1 MEKVRVSF
9 LEYRGLMA
17 LLFVFAAIAVIL
29 FLERSG
35 IQIQYNVLTLDPMPE
50 ENLITKEQAME
61 EQEKECLVLYSSKRP
76 DSMQALE
83 TFQAVL
89 TDMRVGYDQADLEED
104 TPYDFN
110 SYTSVIVLTSNLSDL
125 GNRLTDLNQWVYEG
139 GSALFPLTLQYEPY
153 FFTMESKFGIVE
165 SDAGYALVDNIYV
178 TEDFMI
184 GGGRSY
190 EITDGW
196 DSALIVR
203 VEESEETKVY
213 ACTGDE
219 RQIPL
224 VWESQYG
231 KGKFV
236 LDNFGLYTKEMRG
249 FYCASFSLLH
259 PVTAY
264 PVINASCFYLDDFPS
279 QIPSGN
285 SEYIWRDYGTT
296 IREFYT
302 NIWWPDMMNFSD
314 RYGLKYTGLAI
325 QCYDDH
331 VDGTTTSLPDTRTF
345 LNFGNMLLRKGGEIG
360 YHGYNH
366 QPLCLGN
373 SDYNGYFDYKTWES
387 EAAMK
392 SGMDSL
398 MELCDELFPGVNM
411 SVYVPPSNI
420 LSKEG
425 KDFLIRNYPEIT
437 SISGIYFDSDEFDL
451 YCVQEFGVDENGIVE
466 QPRITSGCRLDPF
479 MKIAAL
485 SELNFHY
492 VNSHFTYPDD
502 ALDPERGAEMGWE
515 RLSGY
520 FNEYL
525 DWLYSSAPN
534 IRNLTGTE
542 MAAAVQRYSALT
554 LSTEVS
560 EDKVMLEIGNFYDEA
575 QLMIRLNDHVPE
587 EVQGGK
593 LEKLTDTLYLLQADQ
608 PSVSI
613 TLN

>member
-50 ENLITKEQAME
+50 ENLITKGQAME

-110 SYTSVIVLTSNLSDL
+110 SYTSVIMLTSNLSDL

-224 VWESQYG
+224 VWESRYG

-492 VNSHFTYPDD
+492 VNSHFTHPDD

-542 MAAAVQRYSALT
+542 MTAAVQRYSALT

-575 QLMIRLNDHVPE
+575 QLMIRLNDHVPG

>member
-224 VWESQYG
+224 VWESRYG

-302 NIWWPDMMNFSD
+302 NIWWPDMMNF
-314 RYGLKYTGLAI
+314 
-325 QCYDDH
+325 
-331 VDGTTTSLPDTRTF
+331 P
-345 LNFGNMLLRKGGEIG
+345 
-360 YHGYNH
+360 
-366 QPLCLGN
+366 
-373 SDYNGYFDYKTWES
+373 
-387 EAAMK
+387 
-392 SGMDSL
+392 
-398 MELCDELFPGVNM
+398 
-411 SVYVPPSNI
+411 
-420 LSKEG
+420 
-425 KDFLIRNYPEIT
+425 
-437 SISGIYFDSDEFDL
+437 
-451 YCVQEFGVDENGIVE
+451 
-466 QPRITSGCRLDPF
+466 
-479 MKIAAL
+479 
-485 SELNFHY
+485 
-492 VNSHFTYPDD
+492 
-502 ALDPERGAEMGWE
+502 
-515 RLSGY
+515 
-520 FNEYL
+520 
-525 DWLYSSAPN
+525 
-534 IRNLTGTE
+534 TGT
-542 MAAAVQRYSALT
+542 
-554 LSTEVS
+554 
-560 EDKVMLEIGNFYDEA
+560 D
-575 QLMIRLNDHVPE
+575 
-587 EVQGGK
+587 
-593 LEKLTDTLYLLQADQ
+593 
-608 PSVSI
+608 
-613 TLN
+613 